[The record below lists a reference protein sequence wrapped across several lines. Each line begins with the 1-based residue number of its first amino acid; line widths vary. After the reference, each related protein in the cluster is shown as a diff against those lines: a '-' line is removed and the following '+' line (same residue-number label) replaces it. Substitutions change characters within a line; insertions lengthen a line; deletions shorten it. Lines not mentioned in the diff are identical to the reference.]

1 MSWTAVSDTTDPSW
15 AAPSDATF
23 RSWQQ
28 LSKYTLSDPAG
39 DVDFMLVADEQYPLL
54 TYEHDYPVIT
64 ETGFETP

>member
-1 MSWTAVSDTTDPSW
+1 MTNAWTAVSDT
-15 AAPSDATF
+15 TF

-54 TYEHDYPVIT
+54 TYEHDAPIIT